1 MTDPNQAGRANLF
14 AANDARSV
22 VARHRD
28 VAAARDAL
36 SRVGATRTEA
46 QQQALRA
53 RVERPDATLAELAG
67 WIGWSKDRYAA
78 VLRRALTTV
87 GDALTVPGDGDALAE
102 HVTAHA
108 DEITEALGWF
118 AA

>member
-1 MTDPNQAGRANLF
+1 MKERTTLAALAPLTAAPVGLF
-14 AANDARSV
+14 PV

-78 VLRRALTTV
+78 VLRRAL
-87 GDALTVPGDGDALAE
+87 
-102 HVTAHA
+102 
-108 DEITEALGWF
+108 I
-118 AA
+118 AACESS